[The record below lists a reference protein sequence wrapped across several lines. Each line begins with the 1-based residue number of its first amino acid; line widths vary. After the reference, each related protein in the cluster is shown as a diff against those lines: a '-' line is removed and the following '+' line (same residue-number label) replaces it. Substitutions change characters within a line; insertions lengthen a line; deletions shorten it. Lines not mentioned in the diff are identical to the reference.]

1 MGLRNAIVT
10 RTTRGTRDACRALW
24 EELHTQRRHFASR
37 RKAKRMRPL
46 RDVKLNLGCGPC
58 IKPGWINVDSWSA
71 GADLQLDLRESLPFP
86 DGCASFIHSEHFFEH
101 LEYPFPARTFLLE
114 CCRILKL
121 GGILSLGVPDTEWP
135 MVCYATGERAYFDWV
150 RKFDPSW
157 CNTRMHNLNYHFR
170 QGKEHK
176 YAYDLETL
184 KQILE
189 ETGFIQIERRCF
201 DPELDSRARMVEWL
215 PWKTAGLYVFAYKPG
230 GPDNRNAD
238 SGKFSSVSS

>member
-1 MGLRNAIVT
+1 
-10 RTTRGTRDACRALW
+10 
-24 EELHTQRRHFASR
+24 
-37 RKAKRMRPL
+37 MRPL